1 MDKIKRWPAL
11 FAEAVALL
19 VAAFIDYIER
29 RRKPR

>member
-11 FAEAVALL
+11 VAEAVALL
-19 VAAFIDYIER
+19 AAALIDYFER